1 MASGGKRGGGE
12 RVLEGRHVIGL
23 FMLMLLFS
31 GLFFTLGYV
40 MGRDQYDGQV
50 RAATG
55 LRGSPDR
62 DVLPKSEIAP
72 KPSNKKAVPEAPTDA
87 TAPSS
92 SDWEFYHAGDTNRA
106 DDRLKPAV
114 KPAAVSSV
122 GKSGIATKP
131 VNAAAKTNPAFPLT
145 TRGATYLQVSATTHE
160 VDAMAL
166 ANNLR
171 KKNFPTIVQSP
182 HGDKYYHVLVGPYA
196 DQKAVDNA
204 RKGLE
209 MAGFKKAIVK
219 R

>member
-1 MASGGKRGGGE
+1 MASGRKRGGGGE

-50 RAATG
+50 RAATN

-62 DVLPKSEIAP
+62 EILPKSEVAP
-72 KPSNKKAVPEAPTDA
+72 KPSSKKAAPEAPTDA
-87 TAPSS
+87 TAPSNA
-92 SDWEFYHAGDTNRA
+92 DWEFYHAGDSNKT

-114 KPAAVSSV
+114 NPAAVPAVRKGVNS
-122 GKSGIATKP
+122 TKQ
-131 VNAAAKTNPAFPLT
+131 VNAAAKTNVAAPLSA
-145 TRGATYLQVSATTHE
+145 GWNLQVSVTTHE
-160 VDAMAL
+160 ADAMAL
-166 ANNLR
+166 ANTLR
-171 KKNFPTIVQSP
+171 RKNFPTFVQP
-182 HGDKYYHVLVGPYA
+182 PRGDRFYHVLVGPYA

-219 R
+219 H